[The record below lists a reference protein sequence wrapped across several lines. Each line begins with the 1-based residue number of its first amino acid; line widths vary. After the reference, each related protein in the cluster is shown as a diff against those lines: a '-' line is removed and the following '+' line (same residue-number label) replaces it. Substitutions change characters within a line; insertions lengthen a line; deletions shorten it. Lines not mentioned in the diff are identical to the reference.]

1 LSTATGILT
10 AALAYTRLESL
21 VTLHGSGASD
31 KISHILEVGPNK
43 TTSVIAKKTSSCTK
57 LTRCCSQRAQLLA
70 RTRSA
75 AARAPPGAPQ
85 RAGGPTRSLTERSA
99 AKNPGRCVPACG
111 VAELSP
117 GGLLEADR
125 SRDGDHKS

>member
-1 LSTATGILT
+1 LPTATGILT

-31 KISHILEVGPNK
+31 KISHVLEVGPNK
-43 TTSVIAKKTSSCTK
+43 TTSVIAKETGSCTK

-85 RAGGPTRSLTERSA
+85 RTGAPTRSLTERPA
-99 AKNPGRCVPACG
+99 AKYPGRSGPACG
-111 VAELSP
+111 VAELPP
-117 GGLLEADR
+117 GGLLEADGN
-125 SRDGDHKS
+125 RDGDHNS